1 MLVFRGVAHLRI
13 WPLPRPAFVPWPMPW
28 TSARTYAPSVGLYR
42 RHAWNFSKTRIRGW
56 KSTSFWIG
64 DTLPETNMAHGNPP
78 FWWYLSGK
86 MWIFMGYVS
95 FREGTVDGSE
105 IRLTSSVLICSL
117 SRKNPIIYQS
127 ETAPFQVVG
136 LGIYSEPINS
146 TFANGWSF
154 SI

>member
-1 MLVFRGVAHLRI
+1 
-13 WPLPRPAFVPWPMPW
+13 
-28 TSARTYAPSVGLYR
+28 
-42 RHAWNFSKTRIRGW
+42 
-56 KSTSFWIG
+56 
-64 DTLPETNMAHGNPP
+64 
-78 FWWYLSGK
+78 
-86 MWIFMGYVS
+86 MGYVS